1 MPQAPLLQHE
11 IDGTCTSRLV
21 AGCCGVL
28 QAQVHPAPGPEEVN
42 WQHLW
47 MTWRERDCRTILT
60 WPLMLLV
67 VLFPI
72 TLVTSA
78 ASRLEYVFCPQVD
91 QGQPT
96 VSGSGLAS
104 QCWLPCIA

>member
-1 MPQAPLLQHE
+1 
-11 IDGTCTSRLV
+11 
-21 AGCCGVL
+21 
-28 QAQVHPAPGPEEVN
+28 
-42 WQHLW
+42 
-47 MTWRERDCRTILT
+47 
-60 WPLMLLV
+60 MLLV

-96 VSGSGLAS
+96 VSCTRILS
-104 QCWLPCIA
+104 

>member
-1 MPQAPLLQHE
+1 M
-11 IDGTCTSRLV
+11 SF
-21 AGCCGVL
+21 L
-28 QAQVHPAPGPEEVN
+28 QAFGSKSLQDCMLNRCHAEPQVHPAPGPEEVN

-47 MTWRERDCRTILT
+47 MTWRERDCRTLLT

-78 ASRLEYVFCPQVD
+78 ASRLEYVFCPQVE

-96 VSGSGLAS
+96 VSE
-104 QCWLPCIA
+104 Q

>member
-1 MPQAPLLQHE
+1 MQHE
-11 IDGTCTSRLV
+11 AASTSSALMLLLLSLLMLW
-21 AGCCGVL
+21 CCAAVL
-28 QAQVHPAPGPEEVN
+28 AMQVHPAPGPEEVN

-78 ASRLEYVFCPQVD
+78 ASRLEYVFCPQMD

-96 VSGSGLAS
+96 VS
-104 QCWLPCIA
+104 CNVPTCIP